1 MRWKYD
7 ILSNAALRYAVDIC
21 QEKEKYRVGIASLD
35 ADKLEAMRE
44 LLPTLIV
51 DRNCIESIINTKN
64 EFRICFTNGST
75 IMFISSSSNA
85 CGQRLHLLIADRD
98 TPFDIM
104 NNILRPCENLEWMNY
119 MFEQEPI
126 KIKF

>member
-1 MRWKYD
+1 M
-7 ILSNAALRYAVDIC
+7 IFLSNAALRYAVDIC

-51 DRNCIESIINTKN
+51 DRHCIESIINTKN
-64 EFRICFTNGST
+64 EFRIRFTNGST

-98 TPFDIM
+98 IPFDIM

-119 MFEQEPI
+119 MFEQEHI